1 MPKPFSE
8 NERAIIKQRLQEEA
22 STCLKLYGMRKMTV
36 DELVKRVNIPKGTFY
51 LFYPSKELLVYDVLN
66 KFHDEIHAELQRQ
79 VENILEPVSAEMIS
93 DLVFDLYRKVETS
106 NLFSFVTSG
115 DWELLMRKLPQ
126 ETTREQNL
134 QDDISIERLLL
145 LVPGIDTTHTK
156 LYGAALRAIFL
167 SMIHK
172 REIGEDM
179 FESSL
184 KLLLDGIFIQIF
196 KEATP

>member
-79 VENILEPVSAEMIS
+79 V
-93 DLVFDLYRKVETS
+93 
-106 NLFSFVTSG
+106 
-115 DWELLMRKLPQ
+115 
-126 ETTREQNL
+126 
-134 QDDISIERLLL
+134 
-145 LVPGIDTTHTK
+145 
-156 LYGAALRAIFL
+156 
-167 SMIHK
+167 
-172 REIGEDM
+172 
-179 FESSL
+179 
-184 KLLLDGIFIQIF
+184 
-196 KEATP
+196 